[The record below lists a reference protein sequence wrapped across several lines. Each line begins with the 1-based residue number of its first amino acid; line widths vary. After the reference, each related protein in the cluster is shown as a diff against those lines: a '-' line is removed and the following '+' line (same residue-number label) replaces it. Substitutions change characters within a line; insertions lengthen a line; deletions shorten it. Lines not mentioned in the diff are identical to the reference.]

1 MTPEQKKQAIVDF
14 SEIERKVFTKFL
26 DVLPTEQLEQL
37 VEMKR
42 GPRPKVNIYDIIIQE
57 LSLHEVG
64 MTGDFLN
71 GMEYARE
78 LVRAMKGDK

>member
-1 MTPEQKKQAIVDF
+1 MTPEQKKQATVDF
-14 SEIERKVFTKFL
+14 SEI
-26 DVLPTEQLEQL
+26 EQL